1 MNQVPFRDQRRI
13 DVCHLKYLNFKKKD
27 VKNQG
32 KGFKEKKE
40 AKRVMTTIG
49 HQCQLLRKLKVSSLE
64 NYLDKHGISWSTL
77 KKNKVDVVAA
87 HIARSIV
94 NSDAMN
100 NEEHDVEDEES
111 DEEYRDDAVLEE
123 IGGDSDKIKQQIL
136 HNKVKKMKM
145 TARVTMTERTTIV
158 VMTTTTKTMAAMTT
172 TAVAV
177 LAMMSMKVTI
187 VITAKKCK

>member
-1 MNQVPFRDQRRI
+1 M
-13 DVCHLKYLNFKKKD
+13 
-27 VKNQG
+27 KNQG

-111 DEEYRDDAVLEE
+111 DAEYRDDVVLEE
-123 IGGDSDKIKQQIL
+123 IGGDSDEDETTDTAQESEKDEDDSEGDDDREDYNSGYDHHDEDDGGDDDDSGGGFSDDVNEGDNNDNSEEVQISDIL
-136 HNKVKKMKM
+136 CITKSGR
-145 TARVTMTERTTIV
+145 TRTTF
-158 VMTTTTKTMAAMTT
+158 KG
-172 TAVAV
+172 
-177 LAMMSMKVTI
+177 
-187 VITAKKCK
+187 